1 MGAGEALW
9 DFFYRYFWE
18 PMFTRSGYNAVN
30 TFVYALLFG
39 LGVIY
44 SYRYI
49 IKPLKIKVD
58 ERLFW
63 AVTPM
68 VVFGSTV
75 RALVDGGVLPKHP
88 LILTPGIFFTAFF
101 LILPSLVADARLK
114 TYPKITIAWGTVLA
128 AWANYLLITHAKSW
142 EPYMLTMVHTVVSF
156 AVVLAFYK
164 WKPFDRLYLYPALA
178 HYFDVASTVV
188 AIHFY
193 GYREVHWIEHHLVQ
207 WFGAYIYYPWITLIL
222 IAVYYAL
229 RELVPDEEER
239 HFWYLAIYI
248 LGLGPAIRDPAQM
261 ILQIGG

>member
-1 MGAGEALW
+1 MFESLR
-9 DFFYRYFWE
+9 DFIHKYFWE

-88 LILTPGIFFTAFF
+88 LILTPGIFFTAFL
-101 LILPSLVADARLK
+101 LIVPALVADARLK

-128 AWANYLLITHAKSW
+128 VWANYLLVTHAKSW
-142 EPYMLTMVHTVVSF
+142 EPYVLTMVHTIVSF
-156 AVVLAFYK
+156 AVVLAFYR
-164 WKPFDRLYLYPALA
+164 WKPFEKLYLYPVLA
-178 HYFDVASTVV
+178 HYFDMGSTVV

-222 IAVYYAL
+222 IAVYYGL
-229 RELVPDEEER
+229 KYLVPDDEER

>member
-1 MGAGEALW
+1 MLEAIW
-9 DFFYRYFWE
+9 NFFNQYFWE

-75 RALVDGGVLPKHP
+75 RALVDGGVLPQHP

-101 LILPSLVADARLK
+101 LIVPALVADAKLR
-114 TYPKITIAWGTVLA
+114 TYPKITIAWGTILA
-128 AWANYLLITHAKSW
+128 VWANYLLITHAKNW
-142 EPYMLTMVHTVVSF
+142 KPYELTMIHTVVSF
-156 AVVLAFYK
+156 VAVLAFYR
-164 WKPFDRLYLYPALA
+164 WKPFDRLYLYPVLA
-178 HYFDVASTVV
+178 HYFDMASTVV
-188 AIHFY
+188 GIHFY

-229 RELVPDEEER
+229 KYLVPDEEER
-239 HFWYLAIYI
+239 HFWYLAIYV

-261 ILQIGG
+261 ILQMGG